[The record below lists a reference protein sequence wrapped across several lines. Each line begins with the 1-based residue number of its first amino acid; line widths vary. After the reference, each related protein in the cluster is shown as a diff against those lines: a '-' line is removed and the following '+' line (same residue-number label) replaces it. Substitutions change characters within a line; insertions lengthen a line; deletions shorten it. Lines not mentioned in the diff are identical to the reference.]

1 MITFLK
7 EYIEVDSVQSEIDAL
22 TDFELDSIES
32 YSIEWDQDRETN
44 ILVLFNSEGGAV
56 RIIEVDEPEVIVG
69 ILEELFELEEDD
81 LEWLESYGWVEDGSI
96 GLGESLATK
105 KRIDKALRDELLVK
119 GLAVDDSEL
128 IDKYEVDDVDDGVEK
143 QKIWKNHVDLD
154 GGND

>member
-1 MITFLK
+1 MMTFLK

-22 TDFELDSIES
+22 TDLELNSIES

-44 ILVLFNSEGGAV
+44 ILGLFDGDGEAV

-105 KRIDKALRDELLVK
+105 KRIDKALRDELSVK
-119 GLAVDDSEL
+119 GIVVDDSEL
-128 IDKYEVDDVDDGVEK
+128 IDKYEVDDEDDSIEK
-143 QKIWKNHVDLD
+143 QRIWKNHVDLD
-154 GGND
+154 GGDD